1 MKNKKISFVISS
13 CDKYSDLWD
22 VFFKCFFKFWPDC
35 PYEIYLVSNFKEYKS
50 NKVNSIK
57 IGEDKDY
64 GTNLKN
70 IVKHIPTEW
79 FVLWIDDAIFSK
91 KIDTPLIKKIFNLVQ
106 ANNIG
111 SCLLIPTYPVV
122 YSKDKT
128 ELIGPIPK
136 FVKYRAAIGCSI
148 YNKETFNKLILEGKN
163 IWEHDV
169 NNEPNN
175 WDDKFYALS
184 TNLKIPLF
192 PHQHGVIKGKW
203 CLQFEKFLRKEGF
216 SELIPLRKRES
227 FYSYIYTKIYHLRL
241 FFLKKFK
248 RHWYI

>member
-1 MKNKKISFVISS
+1 MQ
-13 CDKYSDLWD
+13 
-22 VFFKCFFKFWPDC
+22 FF
-35 PYEIYLVSNFKEYKS
+35 E
-50 NKVNSIK
+50 
-57 IGEDKDY
+57 
-64 GTNLKN
+64 
-70 IVKHIPTEW
+70 
-79 FVLWIDDAIFSK
+79 

-128 ELIGPIPK
+128 ELIWPIPK

-148 YNKETFNKLILEGKN
+148 YKETFNKLILEGKN

-216 SELIPLRKRES
+216 SELIPLRKEN
-227 FYSYIYTKIYHLRL
+227 L
-241 FFLKKFK
+241 FIPIFTQD
-248 RHWYI
+248 ISS